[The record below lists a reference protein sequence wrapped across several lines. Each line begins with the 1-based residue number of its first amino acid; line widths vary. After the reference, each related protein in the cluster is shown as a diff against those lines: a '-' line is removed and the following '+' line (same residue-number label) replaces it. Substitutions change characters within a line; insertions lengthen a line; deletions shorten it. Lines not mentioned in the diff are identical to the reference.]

1 MFQESQLSD
10 KYYEALR
17 KIVLKEYTGA
27 QEMLE
32 EALRDPLISN
42 IQAANIGVCPHLREL
57 RLVKNSWLFLLERV
71 E

>member
-42 IQAANIGVCPHLREL
+42 IQAANIGVRPHLREL